1 MADPDLRALL
11 ESWTIHL
18 RAERKAEGTVR
29 LYATGVRAFLA
40 WCDRQGRPAILNRP
54 IVATFIAQLLNDG
67 REAAT
72 ARARQLALRRFAA
85 WLADEG
91 ELPADPLEGLKPP
104 KLDSKVVP
112 VLSDQQVRALLAACQ
127 GPALRDRRD
136 EALVRLLTETGL
148 RAGETVALQ
157 SRTSTCA
164 PAPCTSAG
172 AKAARDASCRLVPR
186 PPAPW
191 TATCGSAASTA
202 WLTPR
207 RSGSGDQGR
216 GFGYDALHFTLGRRA
231 EAAGIRGFHP
241 HVLRHTA
248 AHRWL
253 AAGGSEGGL
262 MAVAGWA
269 RRDMLD
275 RYAAATASERA
286 AAEAKS
292 LNLGDL

>member
-207 RSGSGDQGR
+207 RSGSG
-216 GFGYDALHFTLGRRA
+216 T
-231 EAAGIRGFHP
+231 
-241 HVLRHTA
+241 
-248 AHRWL
+248 
-253 AAGGSEGGL
+253 
-262 MAVAGWA
+262 
-269 RRDMLD
+269 
-275 RYAAATASERA
+275 RA
-286 AAEAKS
+286 AASATTPCTS
-292 LNLGDL
+292 RSAGGPRQPVSAASIPTCSGTPPPTAGWRLVGARAA